1 MYQGGSSSGATD
13 ITWTHPHIA
22 GSRQLESCLDKGN
35 QNLQTPNANISSL
48 GVLVIC
54 DLLVDYPIVCAEN
67 RDFRFEPAKRLQVCT
82 RKNQGQHLFSKKAY
96 VGVVQ
101 IATC

>member
-1 MYQGGSSSGATD
+1 MASMPSTD
-13 ITWTHPHIA
+13 IIWTHPHIA
-22 GSRQLESCLDKGN
+22 GSRRLESCLDKGN

-82 RKNQGQHLFSKKAY
+82 HENQGQHLFSKKAY